1 MTLKLSSTRAQ
12 GAHPPRPAFTLVEL
26 LVVIAIIGVLVALLL
41 PAVQAAREAARRAQ
55 CTNHLK
61 QLGLAVHNFHDTHKR
76 FPNSSHQ
83 MLFRAPELV
92 ADPNVHPRDQWNNG
106 RDRWSYATV
115 LLPFMEQQPMYDELV
130 NTHIPQERPWHG
142 TRLLR
147 TTVPTFVCP
156 SDPGSTS
163 VHGSDLGPI
172 SYQANRGDY
181 WLDWNWWESRGVFGR
196 GNTANKTFAGITD
209 GTSNTMMISEVKIGV
224 AGSRRVTE
232 ALASNVGAYNGA
244 PPSICLARVGPD
256 RMLTG
261 DIQGPGW
268 LPGWRWADAI
278 TPYTLWHP
286 MLPPNGPSCGNNGE
300 SWAIVTASSYHPG
313 GVNVLMV
320 DGAVTF
326 IAETIDAGDPTRT
339 VQDMPQWG
347 GGNPQDYAGP
357 SPYGV
362 WGALGSA
369 FGGESVQLPR

>member
-1 MTLKLSSTRAQ
+1 MYPNLVLIRGKWASRRRL
-12 GAHPPRPAFTLVEL
+12 AFTLVEL

-55 CTNHLK
+55 CTNNLK

-83 MLFRAPELV
+83 MLFRNPDLV
-92 ADPNVHPRDQWNNG
+92 ANPAVHPRDQWDNG
-106 RDRWSYATV
+106 RDRWAYSTV
-115 LLPFMEQQPMYDELV
+115 LLPFMEQQTMYDELLR
-130 NTHIPQERPWHG
+130 THIPQERPWHN
-142 TRLLR
+142 TQLLR
-147 TTVPTFVCP
+147 TRVSTFLCP
-156 SDPGSTS
+156 SDPGSSS
-163 VHGSDLGPI
+163 VHGSDLAPI
-172 SYQANRGDY
+172 SYQCNRGDY

-209 GTSNTMMISEVKIGV
+209 GTSNTMMIAEVKIGRQ
-224 AGSRRVTE
+224 GSRKVTE

-256 RMLTG
+256 RMFTG

-268 LPGWRWADAI
+268 LPGWRWSDAI
-278 TPYTLWHP
+278 TPYTMWHP
-286 MLPPNGPSCGNNGE
+286 MLPPNGPSCGNSGE
-300 SWAIVTASSYHPG
+300 SWAIITASSYHPG

-320 DGAVTF
+320 DGSVSF
-326 IAETIDAGDPTRT
+326 VSETIDAGDPTRT
-339 VQDMPQWG
+339 VQDMPQFA
-347 GGNPQDYAGP
+347 GGNPQDYMGP

-369 FGGESVQLPR
+369 GGGESVQLPR